1 MVSLAHSLPLAPT
14 LADLRDG
21 GLDLAGHVDAALER
35 LESLEPRLRAFV
47 PEAGR
52 AERVRAAA
60 RALADSASRPPLFG
74 ALVGVKD
81 IFAIDGLP
89 MRAGSAL
96 PAEAFAMPES
106 AAVRR
111 LLEAGALVLGKT
123 VTTEF
128 AFMEAGAT
136 ANPHDQTRTP
146 GGSSSG
152 SAAAVAAGIVPLAL
166 GSQTVGSVLRPAAF
180 CGVVGFKPTYGRIPI
195 DGVIPYSPSV
205 DTVGTFTQDV
215 AGAALVAAVLID
227 DWAPPQP
234 GPRPVLGVPD
244 GRYLEQ
250 TQPDGRAAFEGALA
264 RLAQAGFEIVRVDAL
279 PDVEAIN
286 ARHNALNAA
295 EFAMVHRDW
304 FAQWGALYRGGSAA
318 LFDRGRVV
326 SAELV
331 RVGREGRG
339 RLREELTRL
348 MDVGGIDAW
357 VAPAAPGPAPLGLD
371 TTGVTAMNLP
381 WTHAGLPAIAL
392 PAGSVDGMPVGVQ
405 AAARFGEDE
414 RLLVWAERLEVPLRG

>member
-1 MVSLAHSLPLAPT
+1 
-14 LADLRDG
+14 
-21 GLDLAGHVDAALER
+21 
-35 LESLEPRLRAFV
+35 
-47 PEAGR
+47 
-52 AERVRAAA
+52 
-60 RALADSASRPPLFG
+60 
-74 ALVGVKD
+74 
-81 IFAIDGLP
+81 
-89 MRAGSAL
+89 
-96 PAEAFAMPES
+96 
-106 AAVRR
+106 
-111 LLEAGALVLGKT
+111 
-123 VTTEF
+123 
-128 AFMEAGAT
+128 MEAGAT

-195 DGVIPYSPSV
+195 DGVIPFSPSV

-215 AGAALVAAVLID
+215 AGAALASAVLID

-234 GPRPVLGVPD
+234 VPGSRPVLGVPD
-244 GRYLEQ
+244 GPYLDQ

-279 PDVEAIN
+279 PDIEAIN

-318 LFDRGRVV
+318 LFDRGRAV
-326 SAELV
+326 SVASV
-331 RVGREGRG
+331 RSGREGRG
-339 RLREELTRL
+339 RLRDELTRL
-348 MDVGGIDAW
+348 MDACGIDAW

-392 PAGSVDGMPVGVQ
+392 PAGSGKGMPVGVQ

-414 RLLVWAERLEVPLRG
+414 RLLVWAEGLEVPLRG